1 LPDAKYQI
9 AASFAQQ
16 FLIKQQQQ
24 SERIF
29 TRRRL
34 LTGFSGRK
42 QAEGPKKKNSGPK
55 IKNA

>member
-42 QAEGPKKKNSGPK
+42 QAEGPKKKQTPGQR
-55 IKNA
+55 